1 MSLPVPDAEF
11 SQMVSEAIN
20 MASLLRTLGY
30 SHQGATYRK
39 LQGEIKRLG
48 LDTTHWKGQ
57 RTLRSDGRQFAEP
70 APLTE
75 VLVENST
82 YTRFSLKKRLVQE
95 GILNY
100 ACAECGLSEWRG
112 QRLSLH
118 LDHINGNPTDN
129 RLPNLRLLCPNC
141 HSLTETYCGKN
152 KKRIVNSCVCGVP
165 IHRRSKTCPACAQ
178 ASNAKQ
184 PTAIQWPTHAVL
196 QAMVTAT
203 SLSHVGRQLGV
214 SATAV
219 RKRLRSTPG

>member
-1 MSLPVPDAEF
+1 MSLPVSDEEF
-11 SQMVSEAIN
+11 CNLVSETIN
-20 MASLLRTLGY
+20 MASLLRALGY

-39 LQGEIKRLG
+39 LHVEIKRLG
-48 LDTTHWKGQ
+48 LDTAHWKGQ
-57 RTLRSDGRQFAEP
+57 RTLRIDGRQFAEP
-70 APLTE
+70 ASLAD

-82 YTRFSLKKRLVQE
+82 YTRFSLKRRLVQE
-95 GILNY
+95 GVLVYI
-100 ACAECGLSEWRG
+100 CAECGISEWRG
-112 QRLSLH
+112 QRLALH

-152 KKRIVNSCVCGVP
+152 KKRIVKFCVCGAT
-165 IHRRSKTCPACAQ
+165 IHRRSKNCHVCAQ
-178 ASNAKQ
+178 AIKAKQ
-184 PTAIQWPTHAVL
+184 PTVIQWPTPAVL
-196 QAMVTAT
+196 QAMVTNT